1 MISLLFN
8 MLSMF
13 VIAFL
18 PKSKPLNFMATVT
31 IHSDLKA
38 QENKICYYFHFFPIY
53 LPWILPKGNQSW
65 IFIGRTD
72 AKAETPILW
81 PPDANNWLIWKDPD
95 AGKDRKWEE
104 KETTED
110 EMAGWHHRLNGPW
123 VWVNSGS
130 WWWTGRAGMLQSM
143 RSQRVGHNWVTEL
156 ICHEV
161 MGPDAM
167 ILVFWMLS
175 FTPNFTLYFTLIK
188 RLLSSSLVSAV
199 WVISSA
205 YLRLLIFLLTTLVP
219 ACDSFRLAFHMMY
232 SACKLNK

>member
-1 MISLLFN
+1 
-8 MLSMF
+8 ML
-13 VIAFL
+13 
-18 PKSKPLNFMATVT
+18 K
-31 IHSDLKA
+31 LKV
-38 QENKICYYFHFFPIY
+38 QYFGH
-53 LPWILPKGNQSW
+53 LML
-65 IFIGRTD
+65 RTD
-72 AKAETPILW
+72 SLEKTLMLGKIEGGRRRGQQRMR
-81 PPDANNWLIWKDPD
+81 WLD
-95 AGKDRKWEE
+95 G
-104 KETTED
+104 
-110 EMAGWHHRLNGPW
+110 HHQLNGPW